1 MRTLSVESL
10 QVAWRGQTCV
20 QDLSFQVQSGEL
32 LALIGPNGAGKSTVL
47 RALAQL
53 LPHQGRVLLDGE
65 DLARLAPH
73 QRARR
78 LAYLAQGDQVAWP
91 LQVRDFVALGRLP
104 HQGRWRLAL
113 ASKTDQNA
121 VDAALSA
128 MHLTD
133 MAERHLHALSGG
145 ERARARLA
153 RAMAVQAPLLLADEP
168 VAALDPYHQL
178 SVMELLR
185 AQCNAGHAVVVVL
198 HDLTLASRFCDRV
211 LLLQGGRA
219 VACGAPRHVL
229 TPAHLQRVYQVQA
242 MHGEHESQG
251 YVLPW
256 RCRPGT
262 EPSGAGVR

>member
-65 DLARLAPH
+65 DLALLAPH

-104 HQGRWRLAL
+104 HQGRWRLAS

>member
-104 HQGRWRLAL
+104 HQGRWRLAS

>member
-1 MRTLSVESL
+1 MRTLAIESL
-10 QVAWRGQTCV
+10 QVDWAGKTCV
-20 QDLSFQVQSGEL
+20 KDLSFEVHSGEL
-32 LALIGPNGAGKSTVL
+32 FALIGPNGAGKSTVL
-47 RALAQL
+47 RAIAQL
-53 LPHQGRVLLDGE
+53 LPHQGSVLLDGE
-65 DLARLAPH
+65 DLGCLAPSR
-73 QRARR
+73 RAKR
-78 LAYLAQGDQVAWP
+78 LAYLSQGDQVAWP

-104 HQGRWRLAL
+104 HQSRFGIRSTSSA
-113 ASKTDQNA
+113 DEEA

-128 MHLTD
+128 MHLQD
-133 MAERHLHALSGG
+133 FQHRHLNELSGG

-185 AQCNAGHAVVVVL
+185 SQCNAGQAVVVVL

-211 LLLQGGRA
+211 LLLQSGCA

-229 TPAHLQRVYQVQA
+229 TPANLQHVYQVQA

-251 YVLPW
+251 YVVPW
-256 RCRPGT
+256 RCRPVT
-262 EPSGAGVR
+262 Q